1 MREKIIDI
9 REIRALAKKFSPE
22 EMEEC
27 IELHLKKEKHEC
39 PLAGTT
45 DHIINELA
53 KAEFVRKLVDKGTL
67 PLDAV
72 RQLAEKIR
80 QYHQEGE
87 KN

>member
-9 REIRALAKKFSPE
+9 REIRELAKKFSPE

-39 PLAGTT
+39 PLTGTD

-53 KAEFVRKLVDKGTL
+53 KAEFVRKLVDKGAL

-72 RQLAEKIR
+72 RQLAERIR
-80 QYHQEGE
+80 RFQESE